1 MAWFN
6 LPLLFVLFKLSSHLS
21 YLIVNFSTL
30 FLFYVVSH
38 QLNEHRIHSRTYTNT
53 SRINNQICSSVAIF
67 DYI

>member
-6 LPLLFVLFKLSSHLS
+6 LPLCYLFCLNCLQ
-21 YLIVNFSTL
+21 IVNFSTL

-38 QLNEHRIHSRTYTNT
+38 QLNGHRIHLRIHTNT
-53 SRINNQICSSVAIF
+53 SRIISQICSSVTIF